1 MGKQVNAS
9 VLQEKGS
16 LISKFYEQIQDIA
29 KQLQFIYPNEIK
41 FFFRYGNFLMYIIH
55 NEFDALETFRMAQN
69 VYQMRL
75 SKKGKSTPINE

>member
-29 KQLQFIYPNEIK
+29 KELLVIYPNEIK

-55 NEFDALETFRMAQN
+55 NEFDALEQFQMAYN

-75 SKKGKSTPINE
+75 AKKGNSMPINE